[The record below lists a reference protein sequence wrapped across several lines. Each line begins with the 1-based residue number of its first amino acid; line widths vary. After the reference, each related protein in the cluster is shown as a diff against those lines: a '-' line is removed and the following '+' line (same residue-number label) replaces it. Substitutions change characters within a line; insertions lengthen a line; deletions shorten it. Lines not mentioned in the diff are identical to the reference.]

1 MLLTCNS
8 DVSFKDLVK
17 GIVIANLIVLFT
29 YVINYDFG
37 TYFNDPTDL
46 FDGTKMG
53 IYEYNYFKGYL
64 LLNAIAFIGAIIG
77 YTVSKIFFIGIK
89 NNEVNKNYNKLK
101 G

>member
-8 DVSFKDLVK
+8 DVNFKDLVK

-64 LLNAIAFIGAIIG
+64 LLNVIAFIGAIIG